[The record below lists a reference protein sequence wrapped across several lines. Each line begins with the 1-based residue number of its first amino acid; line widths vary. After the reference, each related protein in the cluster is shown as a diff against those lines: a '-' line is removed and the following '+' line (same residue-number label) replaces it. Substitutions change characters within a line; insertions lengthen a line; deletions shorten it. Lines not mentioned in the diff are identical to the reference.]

1 MTRSDASG
9 FLGLLTPQ
17 ERATFEALGR
27 LRRYRSG
34 RIVMLEGDRISH
46 VLLLLEGRVKVTST
60 TPDGRELLLSV
71 CGPGELM
78 GELGALAG
86 ENEPCS
92 ATVMAL
98 TPLVAQVVSTQDF
111 LEYVER
117 HPRVLLVL
125 TRGIIGRLR
134 AAERRRLD
142 FGSYDAP
149 GRVARLLI
157 EIAEEHGRTTD
168 NGIEIGVSLSQE
180 ELAGLVTASRE
191 SVARSLTSLRRRG
204 LITTG
209 RRSVVVRDMEGLR
222 RLAG

>member
-1 MTRSDASG
+1 
-9 FLGLLTPQ
+9 
-17 ERATFEALGR
+17 
-27 LRRYRSG
+27 
-34 RIVMLEGDRISH
+34 
-46 VLLLLEGRVKVTST
+46 
-60 TPDGRELLLSV
+60 
-71 CGPGELM
+71 
-78 GELGALAG
+78 
-86 ENEPCS
+86 
-92 ATVMAL
+92 
-98 TPLVAQVVSTQDF
+98 
-111 LEYVER
+111 
-117 HPRVLLVL
+117 VLLVL
-125 TRGIIGRLR
+125 TRGLIGRLR

-180 ELAGLVTASRE
+180 ELAGLVTTSRE